1 MTAVGTIGL
10 GAITPS
16 AAFCRFLWIRPFN
29 FTLIDISA
37 WDVTSENN
45 KSVPVL
51 VDQDL
56 TTCIDA
62 GRHRT
67 DILSTYTGWQTR
79 GTHNFTIVSCTDKL

>member
-1 MTAVGTIGL
+1 MYGDNPMDAVDQLLIF
-10 GAITPS
+10 I
-16 AAFCRFLWIRPFN
+16 
-29 FTLIDISA
+29 TLIDIFA
-37 WDVTSENN
+37 WDVTSEKN

-62 GRHRT
+62 ERHRT

-79 GTHNFTIVSCTDKL
+79 GTHNFTIVSCTDIL